1 MIPLTTQEQYEDL
14 WFARVP
20 LRSPPIF
27 LIWFTA
33 RWCGPCKRLDV
44 ATLEA
49 AAETAGIPFYV
60 CDAAVNKYT
69 PGFCDVNSFPTFMIF
84 KPGRV
89 VAQLKSSDT
98 ATVSSW
104 ITSEAAAGAKTL

>member
-14 WFARVP
+14 WFARKP
-20 LRSPPIF
+20 DTPPIF

-49 AAETAGIPFYV
+49 AAETAGVPFYV

-69 PGFCDVNSFPTFMIF
+69 PGFCDVNAFPTFLML

-89 VAQLKSSDT
+89 VAQLKSSVTD
-98 ATVSSW
+98 TVSSW
-104 ITSEAAAGAKTL
+104 IATAVAGAKTLKS

>member
-14 WFARVP
+14 WFGRMPHTP
-20 LRSPPIF
+20 LF

-44 ATLEA
+44 AVLSA

-60 CDAAVNKYT
+60 CDAAVNNYT
-69 PGFCDVNSFPTFMIF
+69 PGFCDVNAFPTFMML
-84 KPGRV
+84 KPRSV
-89 VAQLKSSDT
+89 VARLKSSDT
-98 ATVSSW
+98 ATVCSW
-104 ITSEAAAGAKTL
+104 IDTVGRSSG